1 MSIPVALDEL
11 RDAIARFP
19 SDPFLLTVSDA
30 AIPHCVAAAVE
41 WDGDELV
48 MRVGN
53 KTAAN
58 AVVRPA
64 VSLLWA
70 PGVRGEFS
78 LIVDG
83 TIASSS
89 AAPAGGHHVRFRPA
103 HAVFHRPAAPESAST
118 NDCAPVFD
126 TRP

>member
-1 MSIPVALDEL
+1 MSIPVAIDEL

-19 SDPFLLTVSDA
+19 SDPFLLTVSDDA
-30 AIPHCVAAAVE
+30 VPHCVAAAVE

-53 KTAAN
+53 KTTANSAA
-58 AVVRPA
+58 RPT

-83 TIASSS
+83 SVTSS
-89 AAPAGGHHVRFRPA
+89 APAPAGGHHVRVRPT
-103 HAVFHRPAAPESAST
+103 HAVLHRPASPESPST
-118 NDCAPVFD
+118 NDCVPVFNA
-126 TRP
+126 RP